1 MKIKKKA
8 FIPPVIILL
17 FIGLAVLASMMGKP
31 PEKKQN
37 VKPAPM
43 VEVKEVQP
51 ENMTF
56 IVDSQ
61 GTVRPK
67 HSTQLLSE
75 VSGQIIDIADNFN
88 AGGFFSKGDM
98 LLQIDPSDYKV
109 AVQQAKA
116 QLLQAQSALEEEKA
130 RARVAEEE
138 WAMFKDGEAPA
149 LGLRKPQLA
158 SALSAVE
165 SAEANLAMAKRNLER
180 TTIRAPFD
188 AILRSKQADLGQFVG
203 SGSQVAMLYGTGTA
217 EVRLPLSDL
226 DTTYL
231 DMPSE
236 GKQPMVHLQ
245 SMVNGISTD
254 WQGRLVRTEG
264 VLDENSRV
272 VYGVVEVKD
281 PYNLDGNTHNA
292 PLRFGRFVDAKIEGQ
307 SVSNV
312 MSVPTYAIN
321 EDSSVWIVDEERVL
335 KHRTV
340 QVIRTQSNDSIIS
353 GGLER
358 GDKVVLTQLAN
369 PLPGTPVRLEGDP
382 LPSQME
388 STAQKEQ
395 QEGDNQPSAESDSGE
410 AGNEQTAS
418 NANR

>member
-1 MKIKKKA
+1 
-8 FIPPVIILL
+8 
-17 FIGLAVLASMMGKP
+17 
-31 PEKKQN
+31 
-37 VKPAPM
+37 
-43 VEVKEVQP
+43 
-51 ENMTF
+51 
-56 IVDSQ
+56 
-61 GTVRPK
+61 
-67 HSTQLLSE
+67 
-75 VSGQIIDIADNFN
+75 
-88 AGGFFSKGDM
+88 
-98 LLQIDPSDYKV
+98 
-109 AVQQAKA
+109 
-116 QLLQAQSALEEEKA
+116 
-130 RARVAEEE
+130 
-138 WAMFKDGEAPA
+138 
-149 LGLRKPQLA
+149 
-158 SALSAVE
+158 
-165 SAEANLAMAKRNLER
+165 
-180 TTIRAPFD
+180 
-188 AILRSKQADLGQFVG
+188 
-203 SGSQVAMLYGTGTA
+203 
-217 EVRLPLSDL
+217 
-226 DTTYL
+226 
-231 DMPSE
+231 
-236 GKQPMVHLQ
+236 MVHLQ

-281 PYNLDGNTHNA
+281 PYNLDGNTHNE

-353 GGLER
+353 GGLKR

>member
-1 MKIKKKA
+1 MKIKKRA
-8 FIPPVIILL
+8 LVPPMIIVVFIA
-17 FIGLAVLASMMGKP
+17 LAVLAGMSGKP
-31 PEKKQN
+31 PEKKQSM
-37 VKPAPM
+37 KPAPM
-43 VEVKEVQP
+43 VEVKQVQP

-56 IVDSQ
+56 IVDLQ

-67 HSTQLLSE
+67 RSTQLLSE
-75 VSGQIIDIADNFN
+75 VNGQIIEVADNFN

-109 AVQQAKA
+109 AVQQAQA
-116 QLLQAQSALEEEKA
+116 QLLQAQAALEEEKA

-138 WAMFKDGEAPA
+138 WAMFKDGDAPA

-165 SAEANLAMAKRNLER
+165 SAEANLAMAERNLER

-203 SGSQVAMLYGTGTA
+203 SGSQIAMLFSTNTA

-231 DMPSE
+231 EMPSE
-236 GKQPMVHLQ
+236 GKQPKVYLQ

-272 VYGVVEVKD
+272 VYGVVEIND
-281 PYNLDGNTHNA
+281 PYNLQGNTHDA

-312 MSVPTYAIN
+312 MSVPSYAIN
-321 EDSSVWIVDEERVL
+321 QNSSVWVVDDERVL
-335 KHRTV
+335 KQRKV

-353 GGLER
+353 SGLER

-369 PLPGTPVRLEGDP
+369 PLPGTPVRLEGDQ

-388 STAQKEQ
+388 STAQKQ
-395 QEGDNQPSAESDSGE
+395 QENGESKQSAESESSE
-410 AGNEQTAS
+410 AGDEQTAS